1 MKHIIRL
8 TFLTAIA
15 AITASPIFAQ
25 TTPATTT
32 PATTTPATT
41 APAASG
47 SCDDNAKGAVY
58 QRFTE
63 NLKKDQK
70 VAFDAGKEFLQKCT
84 DDASVAENVAY
95 VKKFVE
101 KYEKA
106 TRKVDLE
113 KALASKPANYSEA
126 FRLGKAI
133 LADEPDNLPIL
144 IALGWSGYQAT
155 TENNNNFTTDAAMYA
170 KKALQLIQSGK
181 VPMGFDAQGKE
192 IENWAPFASKVNT
205 VGYLNYALGYFAVKD
220 KKFDEALTYFK
231 TAAQQDNSP
240 TKIEPSTYSNI
251 AFVYTQDYTRL
262 GDEYKQ
268 KYENKEKTPESE
280 AALARIDQVV
290 DMMIDAYARAIAYN
304 DVSKTPNATGR
315 AEWMKTLTE
324 IYKYRK
330 GGSETGLPEY
340 IKGITAV
347 PLPTLGPAPAPVTA
361 TTPTAP
367 ATGTPTT
374 TTPATGTSAS
384 GTPATTTPATTP
396 TTGTPQPTTSQP
408 TGTKPTTTTQP
419 TTTTPTGTKPTTTTP
434 PAGTKPTTTTP
445 PAGTTPKPKP

>member
-15 AITASPIFAQ
+15 AIAASPIFAQ

-32 PATTTPATT
+32 PATTAPATT

-70 VAFDAGKEFLQKCT
+70 VAFEAGKEFLQKCT

-106 TRKVDLE
+106 TRKVDLA
-113 KALASKPANYSEA
+113 KALSSKPANYSEA
-126 FRLGKAI
+126 FRLGKSI

-144 IALGWSGYQAT
+144 TALGWSGYQAT
-155 TENNNNFTTDAAMYA
+155 TENNNNFTTDAGTYG

-181 VPMGFDAQGKE
+181 VPMGLDAQGKE
-192 IENWAPFASKVNT
+192 VESWAPFKSKNEA

-220 KKFDEALTYFK
+220 KKYDEALTYFK
-231 TAAQQDNSP
+231 TAAQQEGSF
-240 TKIEPSTYSNI
+240 TKSEASTYSNI

-262 GDEYKQ
+262 GDEYKRL
-268 KYENKEKTPESE
+268 YEGKDKTPESE

-290 DMMIDAYARAIAYN
+290 DMMIDSYARAVAYN
-304 DVSKTPNATGR
+304 DLSKTPNAAGR

-330 GGSETGLPEY
+330 GGSETGLPEF
-340 IKGITAV
+340 IKGVTAT

-361 TTPTAP
+361 TTTTAP
-367 ATGTPTT
+367 ATGTTT
-374 TTPATGTSAS
+374 
-384 GTPATTTPATTP
+384 GTPATTTPATTTP
-396 TTGTPQPTTSQP
+396 ATGTSQPTTSQP

-419 TTTTPTGTKPTTTTP
+419 TTTTPTGTRPTTTTP
-434 PAGTKPTTTTP
+434 PAGTKPTTTP
-445 PAGTTPKPKP
+445 PAGTTPKPRP